1 MPPTGRPLRTRVS
14 GLGHLK
20 SEERLGQALPTPR
33 TPKTAGQGC
42 LFRRRV
48 IYSARPVKE
57 DIDGGIRRSVQGL
70 NRIREIVERLKELQ
84 EITYGSTGAAPTAQG
99 TGNELLAVF
108 SSLEQ
113 AIPLI
118 EVLTSP
124 FSKREAD
131 EIDRSIDDVERFR
144 LLATDLRRHAHT
156 ALVAAK
162 FVEEAASGVVALR
175 AKVTERD
182 RLTALGINLGPSIGR
197 ETELP

>member
-1 MPPTGRPLRTRVS
+1 VFPAP
-14 GLGHLK
+14 
-20 SEERLGQALPTPR
+20 A
-33 TPKTAGQGC
+33 
-42 LFRRRV
+42 V
-48 IYSARPVKE
+48 IYSVRLVKE

-84 EITYGSTGAAPTAQG
+84 EITYGSTLAAPSPDG

-124 FSKREAD
+124 FSKKEAD

-144 LLATDLRRHAHT
+144 LLATDLRKHADT
-156 ALVAAK
+156 ALVAADY
-162 FVEEAASGVVALR
+162 VEQAARGVVALR

-182 RLTALGINLGPSIGR
+182 RLTALGINPGPSIGR
-197 ETELP
+197 EKTETP